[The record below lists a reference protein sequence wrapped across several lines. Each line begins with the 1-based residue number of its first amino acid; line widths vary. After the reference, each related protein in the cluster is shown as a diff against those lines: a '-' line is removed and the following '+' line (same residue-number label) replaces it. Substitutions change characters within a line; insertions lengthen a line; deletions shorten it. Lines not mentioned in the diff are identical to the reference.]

1 MKNIKRILAPTD
13 FSSLSALGVSYALDL
28 GRSWGA
34 VATVYNVAEAAE
46 LASYR
51 ARSLDDLLERNTK
64 LLSEFLAE
72 NFAGLLPVVE
82 IRQKV
87 AIGAAADSILMEAEQ
102 DRTDLIVMSTH
113 GRTGLSHFLMG
124 SVTEKVVR
132 NALCLVFSVHQP
144 RAGK

>member
-132 NALCLVFSVHQP
+132 NAPCLVFSVHQP

>member
-102 DRTDLIVMSTH
+102 DRSDLIVMSTH
-113 GRTGLSHFLMG
+113 GRTGLSHLLMG

-132 NALCLVFSVHQP
+132 NAPCLVFSVHQP

>member
-87 AIGAAADSILMEAEQ
+87 AIGAAA
-102 DRTDLIVMSTH
+102 
-113 GRTGLSHFLMG
+113 
-124 SVTEKVVR
+124 
-132 NALCLVFSVHQP
+132 P
-144 RAGK
+144 

>member
-1 MKNIKRILAPTD
+1 MKIIKRILAPTD

-102 DRTDLIVMSTH
+102 DRSDLIVMSTH
-113 GRTGLSHFLMG
+113 GRTGLSHLLMG

-132 NALCLVFSVHQP
+132 NAPCLVFSVHQP

>member
-87 AIGAAADSILMEAEQ
+87 AIGTAADSILMEAEQ
-102 DRTDLIVMSTH
+102 DRSDLIVMSTH
-113 GRTGLSHFLMG
+113 GRTGLSHLLMG

-132 NALCLVFSVHQP
+132 NAPCLVFSVHQP

>member
-72 NFAGLLPVVE
+72 NFAGLLPVEE

-102 DRTDLIVMSTH
+102 DRSDLIVMSTH
-113 GRTGLSHFLMG
+113 GRTGLSHLLMG

-132 NALCLVFSVHQP
+132 NAPCLVFSVHQP